1 MEVPEVSPRGG
12 LVRFA
17 WVTEAIPR
25 ELVRDAVIFAVT
37 MPNGPVAARLEELL
51 A

>member
-1 MEVPEVSPRGG
+1 MSPRGG

-25 ELVRDAVIFAVT
+25 ELVRDAVIFAVN
-37 MPNGPVAARLEELL
+37 MPNGPVTARLGEPL